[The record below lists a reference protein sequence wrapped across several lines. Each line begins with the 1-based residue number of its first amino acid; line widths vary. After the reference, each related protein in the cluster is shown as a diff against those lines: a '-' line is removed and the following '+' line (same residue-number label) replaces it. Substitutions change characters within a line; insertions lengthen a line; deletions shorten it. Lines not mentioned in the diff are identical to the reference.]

1 MPDTPRVPVGATY
14 RVQVRPGFDL
24 DTTAGLAG
32 YLADLGVTHL
42 YSAPLLTATP
52 GSQHGYDVVDH
63 RAVNPE
69 LGGEAARVRLVRA
82 LRAAGLGL
90 VVDIV
95 PNHAGVARP
104 AANPAWWDVLRRGR
118 DSAYARWFDIDWD
131 RGRLLLP
138 VLADT
143 PDALDDL
150 TIADGELRYHEHR
163 FPIADGTGDGSP
175 RQVHDRQHYELVSW
189 RRGDRELTYR
199 RFFAVADLAGLRVED
214 PEVFA
219 ATHAEILRWA
229 AAGEVDGIRVDHP
242 DGLRDPAGYLARLRA
257 AAPQAWLLVEK
268 ILEYGEELPDWPVDG
283 TTGYDALAAVGGLF
297 VDGAA
302 EADFTAL
309 DARLT
314 GRHTSWQDL
323 THATKL
329 EAATRLLAAELTR
342 LAALAPEL
350 APDSARAALAEL
362 AACFPVYRGYP
373 PHGARHLA
381 AARAEAGRRRP
392 DLAPALDAVT
402 RRLRDPDDE
411 LGVRFPQLS
420 GAVMAKGVEDT
431 AYYRWSRFVALN
443 EVGGSPAH
451 FGTPPAEFHRF
462 AAARQVRW
470 PAAMTT
476 LSTHDTKRGEDVR
489 ARLAV
494 LSELPGR
501 WAERVTRWTAA
512 APLPDPAFAHL
523 LWQTAVGAWPI
534 ERERLHAYA
543 EKAAREASVA
553 TSWADPDPGF
563 ERAVHALVDRMYDD
577 PELHAELTAFA
588 AEITPAGWS
597 NSLGQKLVQLAMP
610 GVPDT
615 YQGTE
620 LWDNSLVD
628 PDNRRPVDFGV
639 RREKL
644 ARLDAGARP
653 AVDASG
659 AAKLLVVSRTLR
671 LRRDHPELFAGYR
684 PVPAHGPAAAHVVAF
699 DRGPSAAGLSAAS
712 GAGGGSR
719 PAGAVAVATRLPL
732 RLARAGGWRGT
743 RLSLGGHTVT
753 DVFTGR
759 VYSGSELLLD
769 DLLDTLPVA
778 LLAPADSV
786 EAAA

>member
-1 MPDTPRVPVGATY
+1 MPDTPRPDATTAPTTRVGSTY
-14 RVQVRPGFDL
+14 RVQIRPGFDL
-24 DTTAGLAG
+24 DATAGLTD

-52 GSQHGYDVVDH
+52 GSAHGYDVVDP
-63 RAVNPE
+63 RSVNPE
-69 LGGEAARVRLVRA
+69 LGGEAGRQRLLRA

-95 PNHAGVARP
+95 PNHVGVAQP

-118 DSAYARWFDIDWD
+118 ESAYATWFDIDWN

-138 VLADT
+138 VLADS

-150 TIADGELRYHEHR
+150 KVVDGELRYHEHR
-163 FPIADGTGDGSP
+163 FPIADGTGAGSP
-175 RQVHDRQHYELVSW
+175 REVHDRQHYELVNW
-189 RRGDRELTYR
+189 RRGDAELTYR
-199 RFFAVADLAGLRVED
+199 RFFAVSDLAGLRVED

-229 AAGEVDGIRVDHP
+229 DAGELDGIRVDHP

-257 AAPQAWLLVEK
+257 AAPEAWLLVEK

-283 TTGYDALAAVGGLF
+283 TTGYDALAAAGGLF
-297 VDGAA
+297 VDPDA
-302 EADFTAL
+302 EGDFTAL
-309 DARLT
+309 DTRLT
-314 GRHTSWQDL
+314 GHATSWQNL
-323 THATKL
+323 THDTKW
-329 EAATRLLAAELTR
+329 EAATRLLAAELNR
-342 LAALAPEL
+342 LAALVPEL
-350 APDSARAALAEL
+350 EPAATRQALAEL

-373 PHGARHLA
+373 PEGARHLA

-392 DLAPALDAVT
+392 DLADTLDAVT
-402 RRLRDPDDE
+402 ARLRDPEHE
-411 LGVRFPQLS
+411 LGARFPQFT

-451 FGTPPAEFHRF
+451 FGVPPAEFHRF

-470 PAAMTT
+470 PASMTT

-494 LSELPGR
+494 LSELPDR
-501 WAERVTRWTAA
+501 WADQVSDWMSR

-534 ERERLHAYA
+534 ERERLHAYV
-543 EKAAREASVA
+543 EKAAREASVS
-553 TSWADPDPGF
+553 TSWTDPDLAF
-563 ERAVHALVDRMYDD
+563 ERELHALVDRMYDD
-577 PELHAELTAFA
+577 PHLHGEITAFA
-588 AEITPAGWS
+588 DAITPAGWS

-620 LWDNSLVD
+620 LWENSLVD
-628 PDNRRPVDFGV
+628 PDNRRPVDFAV
-639 RREKL
+639 RRELL
-644 ARLDAGARP
+644 ARLDGGRRP
-653 AVDASG
+653 GVAADG

-671 LRRDHPELFAGYR
+671 LRRDHPELFTGYR
-684 PVPAHGPAAAHVVAF
+684 PVPAHGPAGSHAVAF
-699 DRGPSAAGLSAAS
+699 DRG
-712 GAGGGSR
+712 GAI
-719 PAGAVAVATRLPL
+719 AVATRLPL
-732 RLARAGGWRGT
+732 GLARAGGWRDT
-743 RLSLGGHTVT
+743 TLSLSVHRVT
-753 DVFTGR
+753 DLFTGR
-759 VYSGSELLLD
+759 VYSGSELLMD
-769 DLLDTLPVA
+769 DLLGIYPVA
-778 LLAPADSV
+778 LLAPTDAV